1 MVAATPDLCHL
12 RHSVDMELES
22 AILNFKRQ
30 AQTSPDQGTFQAT
43 EICLEP
49 WKTEAL
55 IFSSLGHRD
64 RLVFRGTGIHFMSCA
79 RKRCFARSL
88 LLVVG
93 YREITRQ
100 WPQQEKRGDAL
111 TPPSLGHSDRL
122 IFRGTGKKC
131 CARSLSPLFTPHSRS
146 NTISHSIII

>member
-64 RLVFRGTGIHFMSCA
+64 RLVFRGTGIRVMSCA

-88 LLVVG
+88 L
-93 YREITRQ
+93 
-100 WPQQEKRGDAL
+100 PFF
-111 TPPSLGHSDRL
+111 PPLESM
-122 IFRGTGKKC
+122 
-131 CARSLSPLFTPHSRS
+131 P
-146 NTISHSIII
+146 